1 MSARHSRTIDARDAI
16 IGAVLL
22 FVSFVLMVARFSGG
36 LDTLR
41 QGGMYLLSTLEQPLS
56 TIRVYRQ
63 ALRTNQYLQRQN
75 VLLQDELSRL
85 RSAEQQNQILRELL
99 EFKGESAFDLI
110 PARVVAKELHNINDF
125 ITLNIGAADGV
136 REGMPVV
143 HPNGLIGHVT
153 LVNDSYAQVMPYS
166 HALFR
171 ASVRVKSSRANG
183 IVRLEPSYS
192 NLLRLEFIPRT
203 IPIQVGQLVETSG
216 NSLQYPLG
224 IPIGTIHS
232 ILESD
237 NADTWIVLVQPHVN
251 LNTLAEAFV
260 IPYQADPGL
269 DSLRQNRSRVP

>member
-1 MSARHSRTIDARDAI
+1 MSARQSRTIDARDAI

-22 FVSFVLMVARFSGG
+22 FVSFVLMVLRFSGG
-36 LDTLR
+36 LDVLR
-41 QGGMYLLSTLEQPLS
+41 QGGVYVLSTLEQPLS

-85 RSAEQQNQILRELL
+85 RSAEQQNQILRDLL
-99 EFKGESAFDLI
+99 EFKGENPFDLI
-110 PARVVAKELHNINDF
+110 PARVVAKELHSINDF
-125 ITLNIGAADGV
+125 FTLNIGAAQGI

-143 HPNGLIGHVT
+143 HPDGLIGHVT
-153 LVNDSYAQVMPYS
+153 LVNDSYAQVMPFS
-166 HALFR
+166 HVLFR
-171 ASVRVKSSRANG
+171 ASVRVKSSRATG
-183 IVRLEPSYS
+183 ILRQEPSDS
-192 NLLRLEFIPRT
+192 NFLRLEFVPRT

-237 NADTWIVLVQPHVN
+237 NVDTWIVLVEPRVN

-260 IPYQADPGL
+260 IPFQADPGL
-269 DSLRQNRSRVP
+269 DSLRTYRSNVP